1 MRVFAWVCFC
11 ICALTAGTG
20 CQALRNFAAKSMSQ
34 EMGVP
39 GSAGQITAAELDELT
54 RAFADRYVGLLSS
67 TCDAIKK
74 DNPDPVQRREAQ
86 ELLLNC
92 ASNVYDI
99 ASNAD
104 AFTRMLDLVVVTTL
118 VSQVWIDDDRAGEV
132 FGERGEVLVRAL
144 HHGRVEAWALAAQVL
159 RPDQLELLDYTMWD
173 WRQHNPDMVH
183 MPFVRF
189 SNFAIGRGKSAT
201 AAVLAAGGFFS
212 NVGKAGRSVDE
223 ARLLSERMF
232 YQLKREGTLLRWQ
245 VEAAK
250 DDIVATPE
258 VGKHLSD
265 ITRLTDQ
272 MEQLPKNVA
281 TERQAL
287 VTALDDRAKTID
299 GMITRVREA
308 LSEAKGAASSVGD
321 AGNSLTQLLAKA
333 DTVFG
338 WSAPVATTQPTRP
351 FDVREYTAGMKELT
365 SAMTEMNHVLKTSD
379 GLLSSPQWESKMSQL
394 NDSADGRMKVAVAQS
409 QIITDRMFR
418 QLYIAMGV
426 FFALLILYR
435 LMGYF
440 LNRRLTLVHSTR
452 GKPGQNGDQP
462 HLPPRQ
468 NEVSTLTRTLPLI
481 LASLTVLTLT
491 GCAFL
496 EGAGP
501 RGANS
506 RDSAKAPTASL
517 PKSID
522 AAQVS
527 AADTIPPYEPLTGL
541 LGNITSIGDATTTNL
556 AARAITEFRRIYPNV
571 THNATAGLTSIGAV
585 ALLRGQAD
593 IVPMSRPFTPAE
605 IAAFQKKFGYPPT
618 EIKVAADALAIYVDK
633 RNPLPGLTLAQL
645 DGIFSRTQLRGGKAI
660 DTWGDAGLDG
670 NWSNRPIVL
679 FGYGPGDGVHQTFR
693 QLVLE
698 GGEFRLS
705 MKYAPAGSS
714 IVQGVAADPEAIGC
728 ASVFFASKRVRAVPL
743 ADADGNFY
751 LPTAENVRAHK
762 YPLTRFLTICVNKPP
777 GKRLPPATA
786 EFLRFLL
793 SAEGQQIV
801 AEGHIVR
808 LDAATAGEGR
818 RAIQ

>member
-1 MRVFAWVCFC
+1 MFKTLRRLACLCFC
-11 ICALTAGTG
+11 ILTV
-20 CQALRNFAAKSMSQ
+20 FAAGGCAAIRAYVAKTSSG

-39 GSAGQITAAELDELT
+39 GSSGQITPAELDELT

-67 TCDAIKK
+67 TCDALKK
-74 DNPDPVQRREAQ
+74 DNTDPVQRREAQ

-265 ITRLTDQ
+265 ISRLTNQ
-272 MEQLPKNVA
+272 MEALPKNVA

-287 VTALDDRAKTID
+287 VQAVDERAKTID
-299 GMITRVREA
+299 GLLNRLGTT
-308 LSEAKGAASSVGD
+308 LSEAKGAANSVGA
-321 AGNSLTQLLAKA
+321 AGDSLTQVLTTA
-333 DTVFG
+333 DSVFRL
-338 WSAPVATTQPTRP
+338 SASPATQPSRP
-351 FDVREYTAGMKELT
+351 FDVREYTAGVKEFT
-365 SAMTEMNHVLKTSD
+365 SAMTEMNHVLKSSD
-379 GLLSSPQWESKMSQL
+379 ELLSSPQWQSKIDQL
-394 NDSADGRMKVAVAQS
+394 NDSADGRMKVAVVQS
-409 QIITDRMFR
+409 QIVTDRMFR
-418 QLYIAMGV
+418 QLYIAIAV

-435 LMGYF
+435 VIGYF
-440 LNRRLTLVHSTR
+440 LTRRLKFVVVPA
-452 GKPGQNGDQP
+452 GKPGHNGDP
-462 HLPPRQ
+462 VATP
-468 NEVSTLTRTLPLI
+468 SLTRTLPI
-481 LASLTVLTLT
+481 IFAVMTALTLG

-496 EGAGP
+496 EGSGS

-506 RDSAKAPTASL
+506 RERARAVSEPL
-517 PKSID
+517 PKSVD
-522 AAQVS
+522 TDRTEVS
-527 AADTIPPYEPLTGL
+527 ADIIPPYQPLADL
-541 LGNITSIGDATTTNL
+541 HGNITSIGDATTTNL
-556 AARAITEFRRIYPNV
+556 AARAITEFRRIYPGV

-605 IAAFQKKFGYPPT
+605 IATFQKKFGYPPT

-633 RNPLPGLTLAQL
+633 RNPLPSLTLTQL

-660 DTWGDAGLDG
+660 NTWGDAGLDG
-670 NWSNRPIVL
+670 DWASRPIAL

-693 QLVLE
+693 QQVLE

-705 MKYAPAGSS
+705 LQYAPAGSS

-743 ADADGNFY
+743 AGADGNFY
-751 LPTAENVRAHK
+751 LPTAENVRTHK

-777 GKRLPPATA
+777 GKPLPPATA
-786 EFLRFLL
+786 ELLRFLL

-801 AEGHIVR
+801 AAGHIVR
-808 LDAATAGEGR
+808 LDAQTAGEGR
-818 RAIQ
+818 RAID